1 MGIVSPWASGCLC
14 IVLAASGL
22 LLLGWR
28 RLRGSTLVAPWA
40 WCWVGLWSLALAEM
54 YRGGGLEG
62 STAWY
67 FGFAVTTV
75 LPGMAL
81 LGAQRPHDRIWQFVV
96 VSLWVILVLPAV
108 KNTLLEP
115 GSIFQLHLAW
125 GWFLWLLI
133 LLGLL
138 NRIGTRYWLAAL
150 LVAVGQCLVLAG
162 HLPWVKYELGGVGT
176 LSALACFAVAILVVH
191 LQVRGAPRSLTGF
204 DRAWIDFRD
213 RFGTLWALRVADRI
227 NTLAER
233 QQWNVRLTWQGLRAS
248 SDENQSLCLDVETAA
263 VLHQNLKNLLR
274 RFVPA
279 DWIAERLPVVE
290 DSAVDELGS

>member
-115 GSIFQLHLAW
+115 GSIFQLHPAW

-162 HLPWVKYELGGVGT
+162 HLPWVRHELEGIGT
-176 LSALACFAVAILVVH
+176 LLGLACFAGAILVVH
-191 LQVRGAPRSLTGF
+191 LQARGAPQSIAGF
-204 DRAWIDFRD
+204 DRAWIEFRD

-233 QQWNVRLTWQGLRAS
+233 QQGGLRLTWQGLRDS
-248 SDENQSLCLDVETAA
+248 SDRNQVLQLDADTEAI
-263 VLHQNLKNLLR
+263 LQQNLKNLLR
-274 RFVPA
+274 RFVSV
-279 DWIAERLPVVE
+279 DWIAERLPAAG
-290 DSAVDELGS
+290 DSVMDELAS